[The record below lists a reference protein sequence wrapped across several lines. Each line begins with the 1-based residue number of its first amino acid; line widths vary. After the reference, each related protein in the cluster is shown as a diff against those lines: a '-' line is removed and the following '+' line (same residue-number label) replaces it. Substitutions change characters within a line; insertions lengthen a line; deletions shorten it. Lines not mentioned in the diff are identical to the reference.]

1 MAYEVGDVVEAVT
14 NLVTDCDVYGPSL
27 CAKAGE
33 HLVIS
38 AVRSPFSY
46 RAHKASIKKPGPG
59 DEFYVRDS
67 ELELVRGVNE
77 DLSNLAYSVKFETWQ
92 CGGEEKAWDKVA
104 KILREFKKKRNT
116 GFYLEV
122 EEHGRKRGYKN
133 QEYKEKDK

>member
-77 DLSNLAYSVKFETWQ
+77 DLSNLAYSVVFDPEINRLGTLDS
-92 CGGEEKAWDKVA
+92 WDKVA
-104 KILREFKKKRNT
+104 KVLKLFKQKKHK

-122 EEHGRKRGYKN
+122 EELARGRGYKVRVFR
-133 QEYKEKDK
+133 DV